1 MWREG
6 LATDKRIRPD
16 TSFCVQKMISGASRP
31 STITGD
37 DHVRVISAVW
47 VISEGGGL
55 IVSDSVEEPIQEVD
69 LSPRQ
74 RPTIMRSRNG
84 KRQGANK
91 EIARIMELL
100 EKDPKNDL
108 NESFNVSDSDIAMFN
123 DSFMINATRMGNKD
137 GVNPSGSFS
146 SSNRSLGQSLGSSN
160 QSLFSS
166 SMIGFND
173 SFQIN
178 QNRLGKNTKVGCAEL
193 NGGERVGGN
202 SNATK
207 SSKKK
212 SKSQDMA
219 SRKSANASGKK
230 GSKSTTRAPKI
241 PRSSRRT

>member
-1 MWREG
+1 
-6 LATDKRIRPD
+6 
-16 TSFCVQKMISGASRP
+16 
-31 STITGD
+31 
-37 DHVRVISAVW
+37 
-47 VISEGGGL
+47 
-55 IVSDSVEEPIQEVD
+55 
-69 LSPRQ
+69 
-74 RPTIMRSRNG
+74 MRSRND

-91 EIARIMELL
+91 DIARLMELL
-100 EKDPKNDL
+100 EKEPKNDL
-108 NESFNVSDSDIAMFN
+108 NDSFNVSDIAMFN

-137 GVNPSGSFS
+137 DVNPSGSFS